1 MLDPHFVDEVK
12 FRIVFV
18 NLFFR
23 SEVLPEK
30 KPLFNACLFGN
41 KNNDLKVAVKR

>member
-1 MLDPHFVDEVK
+1 MWDPHFIDEVK

-30 KPLFNACLFGN
+30 KNHCLTHVY
-41 KNNDLKVAVKR
+41 LVIRRMI